1 MPGSTPR
8 ANVIDAWLAQVETDR
23 ALMRE
28 ADGLDLRRLKLPS
41 PAARL
46 IRLNAGD
53 AFAVMAVHV
62 RRHLGQVRRTLDDAR

>member
-1 MPGSTPR
+1 MLDT
-8 ANVIDAWLAQVETDR
+8 WLAQVETNR

-28 ADGLDLRRLKLPS
+28 ADGLDLHRLKLSS

-53 AFAVMAVHV
+53 AFAIMAVHTQ
-62 RRHLGQVRRTLDDAR
+62 RHLGQVRRTLDDATSPTPRG